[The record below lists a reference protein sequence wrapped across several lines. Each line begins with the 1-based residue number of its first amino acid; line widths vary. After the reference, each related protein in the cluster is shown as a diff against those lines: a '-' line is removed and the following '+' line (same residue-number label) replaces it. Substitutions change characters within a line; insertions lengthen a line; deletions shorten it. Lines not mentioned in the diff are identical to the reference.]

1 MTQKNDDRIM
11 LLKQKVDSKRNALK
25 GKSDRFT
32 PITNCLLVFDKVTY
46 NLHVDASQLLLLRL
60 NSLAMS
66 AQDLGIDP
74 KECIIS
80 GYSLIDWIE
89 DIKSFLAIQRYRKE
103 KSDLAKLEKQLDSL
117 LSEDKRTELEL
128 DSIAALLG
136 E

>member
-1 MTQKNDDRIM
+1 MAQKNDDRIM
-11 LLKQKVDSKRNALK
+11 LLKQKVDSKRNVLK

-60 NSLAMS
+60 NSLVMS

-80 GYSLIDWIE
+80 GFSLIDWIE
-89 DIKSFLAIQRYRKE
+89 DIKSFLAIQQYRKE

-128 DSIAALLG
+128 DSIAVLLG

>member
-1 MTQKNDDRIM
+1 MAQKNDDRIM

-46 NLHVDASQLLLLRL
+46 NLYVEASQLLLLRL
-60 NSLAMS
+60 NSLVMA

-89 DIKSFLAIQRYRKE
+89 DIKSFLAIQQYRKE

>member
-1 MTQKNDDRIM
+1 MAQKNDDRIM

-60 NSLAMS
+60 NSLVMA

-89 DIKSFLAIQRYRKE
+89 DIKSFLAIQQYRKE

>member
-1 MTQKNDDRIM
+1 MSQNNDDRIM

-60 NSLAMS
+60 NSLAMA

-74 KECIIS
+74 KECIVS

-89 DIKSFLAIQRYRKE
+89 DIKSFLSIQQYRKE

>member
-1 MTQKNDDRIM
+1 MAQKNDDRIM
-11 LLKQKVDSKRNALK
+11 LLKQKVDSKRNALR

-46 NLHVDASQLLLLRL
+46 NLYVEASQLLLLRL
-60 NSLAMS
+60 NSLVMA

-89 DIKSFLAIQRYRKE
+89 DIKSFLAIQQYRKE